1 MDAVRI
7 VNRDKL
13 FVNNQDLEIFETSFK
28 TNPDSFS
35 ATNLSNT
42 KCIDQMKQPCHTLES
57 VKLMEHEMKSVLLGL
72 TKDLFGEN
80 IEYRWVDT
88 FFPFTQPS
96 WELEIY
102 HKGEWMEV
110 LGSGIMRNEILQQS
124 GVLNSIGFA
133 FGLGLE
139 RLAMILFDIPDIRLF
154 WSNDSGFLNQFS
166 DKNLDNLVKYK
177 AVSTF
182 PQCSNDL
189 SFWLPENLGFEEFS
203 ANDFY
208 DIARD
213 VGGDIIEQV
222 ILLET

>member
-1 MDAVRI
+1 M
-7 VNRDKL
+7 

-35 ATNLSNT
+35 AANLSNS
-42 KCIDQMKQPCHTLES
+42 KCIDQMKQPCHTLEA

-72 TKDLFGEN
+72 AKDLFGEN

-110 LGSGIMRNEILQQS
+110 LGSGIMRNEILQHA
-124 GVLNSIGFA
+124 GVLNSVGFA

-139 RLAMILFDIPDIRLF
+139 RLGMIL
-154 WSNDSGFLNQFS
+154 
-166 DKNLDNLVKYK
+166 
-177 AVSTF
+177 
-182 PQCSNDL
+182 
-189 SFWLPENLGFEEFS
+189 
-203 ANDFY
+203 
-208 DIARD
+208 
-213 VGGDIIEQV
+213 
-222 ILLET
+222 